1 MEIEKDHTCPNCS
14 GEVRTS
20 PDKTKLACEN
30 FSLCGYEKLNHAA
43 PQKQAPPQ
51 HRNHNQKG
59 EAVQLFRAFPFNKKQ
74 QFFLEFVTEAR
85 ITLQENFDPKL
96 KICPIVSAG
105 TVGTGKST
113 WEDTLLYIIEGGKE
127 IPFKVGHTVMTQ
139 TEGIWMYP
147 RPIFSKEM
155 PDVQILLIDIE
166 GMDGIRDKM
175 PIQETLVMLQKLYL
189 VGMATA
195 SAFCLHTNTRPTGGE
210 FERLKEI
217 FGILSEIKKTIGIEF
232 PKIYLLVRDCS
243 KITTNTGQNYED
255 IVRSSCEIS
264 DDLMK
269 ILKICPRGEAPPEF
283 FKTMNFSLLEKTSY
297 REIIQ
302 QLVREALQNPKKVPG
317 LNNFMN
323 TLQLL
328 EMLEQIQKCINSA
341 DFKKNFLA
349 SLEHKVIE
357 IAQPELMRLE
367 NDYQNNLLQEAQN
380 LPLVKNEHDF
390 DALALQLKEQY
401 KKQFQ
406 HFLAETFKRD
416 PGTSEVLKK
425 TLFQFNSTLKDESA
439 KRLFLQRKIENEK
452 DEKRREE
459 LQELKAKS
467 EKDNINLMKEIENNH
482 LRMTEMEVEF
492 AKQEADKTKQ
502 FEESLKKLIQE
513 RNEMKEEMSNEINEI
528 KTAYAQEL
536 QNLNN
541 SLKQVQQDSKESERK
556 YYESALLFE
565 KQKNEMSAEHNK
577 TLQSLL
583 GQIQSIQNVRQP
595 RSGICPIF

>member
-1 MEIEKDHTCPNCS
+1 
-14 GEVRTS
+14 
-20 PDKTKLACEN
+20 
-30 FSLCGYEKLNHAA
+30 
-43 PQKQAPPQ
+43 
-51 HRNHNQKG
+51 
-59 EAVQLFRAFPFNKKQ
+59 
-74 QFFLEFVTEAR
+74 
-85 ITLQENFDPKL
+85 LQENFDPKL

-113 WEDTLLYIIEGGKE
+113 WEDTLLYIIVGGKE
-127 IPFKVGHTVMTQ
+127 IPFEVGHTVMTQ

-166 GMDGIRDKM
+166 GMDGIKDKM

-195 SAFCLHTNTRPTGGE
+195 SAFCLHTNLRPTGGE
-210 FERLKEI
+210 YERLKEI

-243 KITTNTGQNYED
+243 EITTNNGQKYED
-255 IVRSSCEIS
+255 IVRRSCDIP

-297 REIIQ
+297 LGIIQ

-328 EMLEQIQKCINSA
+328 EMLEQIQQCINSA

-349 SLEHKVIE
+349 SLEQKVIE
-357 IAQPELMRLE
+357 IAQPELMRLVD
-367 NDYQNNLLQEAQN
+367 DYQNNLLQVAQN

-406 HFLAETFKRD
+406 QFLAETFKRD

-425 TLFQFNSTLKDESA
+425 TLFQLNASLKDETA

-467 EKDNINLMKEIENNH
+467 EKDHISLMNEIENSH

-492 AKQEADKTKQ
+492 AKQEAEKTKQ

-513 RNEMKEEMSNEINEI
+513 KNEMKEEMSNEINGI
-528 KTAYAQEL
+528 KTAHAQEL

-556 YYESALLFE
+556 YNESALLFE
-565 KQKNEMSAEHNK
+565 KQKNEMAAAHNR
-577 TLQSLL
+577 TLQSLQ
-583 GQIQSIQNVRQP
+583 GQIQSIQNQRQQP
-595 RSGICPIF
+595 RSRRRGCTIF